1 MKSVPE
7 DAELRVDVHI
17 GFETRKRKVNRTSLK
32 QLETGLRNIPDSQ
45 LQVRSKGSV
54 KSSDGTVRLHYPA
67 NVLLLKLN
75 QAQEIIIGSLID
87 PSDMLRAMHE
97 AYLNFV
103 NNGKIVP

>member
-1 MKSVPE
+1 M
-7 DAELRVDVHI
+7 
-17 GFETRKRKVNRTSLK
+17 
-32 QLETGLRNIPDSQ
+32 
-45 LQVRSKGSV
+45 
-54 KSSDGTVRLHYPA
+54 RLHYPA